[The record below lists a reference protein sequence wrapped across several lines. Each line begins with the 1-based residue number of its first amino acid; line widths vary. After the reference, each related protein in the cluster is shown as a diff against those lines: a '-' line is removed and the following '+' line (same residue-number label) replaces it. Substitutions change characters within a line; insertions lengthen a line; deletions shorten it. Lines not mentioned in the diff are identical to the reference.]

1 MNITLIFCAV
11 LSLVFMTLIIRKS
24 ASSKIIK
31 VIYSLILLIIAFV
44 CFANVY
50 GLLGGI
56 ITGVACLMCVG
67 LLTAFITGKALKGY

>member
-1 MNITLIFCAV
+1 MSITLIFCAV

-31 VIYSLILLIIAFV
+31 VIYSLISLIISFV

-67 LLTAFITGKALKGY
+67 LLTALITGKALKGY

>member
-31 VIYSLILLIIAFV
+31 VIIKVINELY
-44 CFANVY
+44 AN
-50 GLLGGI
+50 
-56 ITGVACLMCVG
+56 MC
-67 LLTAFITGKALKGY
+67 I